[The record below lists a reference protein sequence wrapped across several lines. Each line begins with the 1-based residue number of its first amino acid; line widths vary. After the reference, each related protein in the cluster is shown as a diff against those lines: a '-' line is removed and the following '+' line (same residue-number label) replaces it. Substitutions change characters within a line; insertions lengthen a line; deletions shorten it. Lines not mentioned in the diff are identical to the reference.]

1 MELNDQGEYVP
12 VEIQNKPDVT
22 TGGVF
27 MIRQVGMESVCLLGV
42 QAT

>member
-12 VEIQNKPDVT
+12 VEMQVKTDVR

-27 MIRQVGMESVCLLGV
+27 QIRQVLKREWLLLIDL
-42 QAT
+42 